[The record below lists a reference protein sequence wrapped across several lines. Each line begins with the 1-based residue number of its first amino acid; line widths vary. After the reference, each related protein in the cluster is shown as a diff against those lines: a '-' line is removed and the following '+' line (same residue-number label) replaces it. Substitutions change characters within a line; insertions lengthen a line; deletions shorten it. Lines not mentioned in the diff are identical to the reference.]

1 MERQVGL
8 ICTTTADKTKEFCWN
23 TPESLRGLRMLGS
36 YLGEHFK
43 QLVRGPLQG
52 TGGKEEGS
60 QAATWFR
67 REPERAA
74 PDVM

>member
-8 ICTTTADKTKEFCWN
+8 ICTTTADKTKRLCRN
-23 TPESLRGLRMLGS
+23 TPESLGGLGIPGS

-60 QAATWFR
+60 
-67 REPERAA
+67 
-74 PDVM
+74 